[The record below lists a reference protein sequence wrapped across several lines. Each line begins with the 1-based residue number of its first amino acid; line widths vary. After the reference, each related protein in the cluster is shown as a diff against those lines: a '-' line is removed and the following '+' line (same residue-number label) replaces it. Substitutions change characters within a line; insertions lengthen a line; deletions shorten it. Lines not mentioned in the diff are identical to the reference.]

1 MLRRGNLSHEPR
13 ERTQHSP
20 LSRRER
26 GYRTYTT
33 RMNTYLNALGII
45 CNLGTGKAAVAEV
58 LFAGDDSDIRPEQ
71 GWIPNHE
78 PPLGSVR
85 LELPPVPDALS
96 DRDNRNNRLLFAA
109 AQEIKADI
117 RAAITRYGHERI
129 GVILGTSTTGIEE
142 ATHGVGAYRRDG
154 AWPADYRYSH
164 QELGAPAEFLA
175 EWLALSG
182 PCYGISTACTSGAR
196 ALLSAQRLLRLGLC
210 DAVLCGGVDTLCRL
224 AINGFHALEAV
235 DLQRCD
241 PFSKH
246 RRGIN
251 IGEAA
256 ALFLMTREPGPV
268 QLLAGGAS
276 SDAYHMSSPDPQGT
290 GARKAMH
297 DALLRADLGAAQI
310 DYINLHGTATEHN
323 DSMES
328 QAVATMFGSDV
339 PCSSTKSLTGHTL
352 AAAGALEAAFCW
364 LSLTD
369 KHAERRL
376 PPHVWDGEAD
386 PALPALNFT
395 HVGSHLPTGGRRYVM
410 SNSFAFGGNNASL
423 ILGDPA

>member
-1 MLRRGNLSHEPR
+1 
-13 ERTQHSP
+13 
-20 LSRRER
+20 
-26 GYRTYTT
+26 
-33 RMNTYLNALGII
+33 MNTYLNALGVI
-45 CNLGTGKAAVAEV
+45 CNLGAGKSAVAEA
-58 LFAGDDSDIRPEQ
+58 LFAGDDSGIRPEA
-71 GWIPNHE
+71 GWIPGHV
-78 PPLGSVR
+78 PPLGSVQAP
-85 LELPPVPDALS
+85 LPPIPAELANRRS
-96 DRDNRNNRLLFAA
+96 NRNNQLLLAA
-109 AQEIKADI
+109 AKEIESDI
-117 RAAITRYGHERI
+117 RAAISRYGHGRI
-129 GVILGTSTTGIEE
+129 GVVLGTSTTGIEE
-142 ATHGVGAYRRDG
+142 ATQGIGAYRRDG
-154 AWPADYRYSH
+154 QWPADYRYAH

-175 EWLALSG
+175 EWLQLAG
-182 PCYGISTACTSGAR
+182 PCYSISTACTSGAR

-241 PFSKH
+241 PFSVN

-256 ALFLMTREPGPV
+256 VVFLMTREKASV
-268 QLLAGGAS
+268 QLLGGGAS

-290 GARKAMH
+290 GAQKAML
-297 DALLRADLGAAQI
+297 DALRSAGLDAAQI

-328 QAVATMFGSDV
+328 LAVASTFAQEM

-364 LSLTD
+364 LSLMD
-369 KHAERRL
+369 DHAERRL

-386 PALPALNFT
+386 PALAPLHFT
-395 HVGSHLPTGGRRYVM
+395 QVGSHLPAEGRRFLM
-410 SNSFAFGGNNASL
+410 SNSFAFGGNNACL
-423 ILGDPA
+423 IFGDPA